1 MTLRKTTNKGQ
12 IGGAPSDSSET
23 TSWLTQGDSFSTL
36 LFGLTLEEMRRNV
49 RVNPAGGTVNTT
61 RQCMAYADGDVITG
75 RSMRVVN
82 EAIREMEE
90 LTYDIGLKVSADK
103 TA

>member
-1 MTLRKTTNKGQ
+1 
-12 IGGAPSDSSET
+12 
-23 TSWLTQGDSFSTL
+23 
-36 LFGLTLEEMRRNV
+36 
-49 RVNPAGGTVNTT
+49 
-61 RQCMAYADGDVITG
+61 MAYADGDVITG